1 MIAALV
7 IMRLKIS
14 KLKMTANSEMTSS
27 EKENITTAFER
38 ENQGLILHDEKP
50 KNVAIAGDIDLEYAF
65 NTIAR
70 NSYKTVSLWNFESD
84 YEKKSFEKIIKTKVV
99 KSTEKYDFALVN
111 TNGKVYESIKEIYAN
126 LNEKGMIFVVN
137 APKKSKEI
145 KTLRYDLKALG
156 YRNEWQELSKGI
168 VLIAK

>member
-1 MIAALV
+1 MV
-7 IMRLKIS
+7 K
-14 KLKMTANSEMTSS
+14 
-27 EKENITTAFER
+27 
-38 ENQGLILHDEKP
+38 G
-50 KNVAIAGDIDLEYAF
+50 
-65 NTIAR
+65 
-70 NSYKTVSLWNFESD
+70 TV
-84 YEKKSFEKIIKTKVV
+84 
-99 KSTEKYDFALVN
+99 KYDFALVN